1 MADTTA
7 TFTNQEL
14 MHRLA
19 QLELA
24 VEQVKS
30 DLAVSKQAQAIAFDE
45 RDAANLRLEKALQ
58 KIEVLQGENEQL
70 LGAAPTAPR
79 QLKAEV
85 VHTTSNQ
92 EQQEGQ
98 DQEEQHQ
105 QRHVSGKGPHV
116 TVVSKPRGA
125 FWNPA
130 NDYTRTAAA
139 TASASAPGAD
149 PDYKSDPNPSPVKR
163 SSATATPTKTAVEI
177 EEERLRA
184 FDEAS
189 REFSFAGTGVLDPV
203 RRVGSPTLVRTVEL
217 PSYVDNSHRRRGA
230 ASRTTA
236 SARKGNQRDMRV
248 RIQHNKRAPN
258 AAAKTGIELQ
268 QDRSVGH
275 LTYEHYRLFGFAG
288 HGARTAWAWNPG
300 KPQTIF

>member
-98 DQEEQHQ
+98 DQEEQH
-105 QRHVSGKGPHV
+105 
-116 TVVSKPRGA
+116 
-125 FWNPA
+125 
-130 NDYTRTAAA
+130 
-139 TASASAPGAD
+139 
-149 PDYKSDPNPSPVKR
+149 
-163 SSATATPTKTAVEI
+163 
-177 EEERLRA
+177 
-184 FDEAS
+184 
-189 REFSFAGTGVLDPV
+189 
-203 RRVGSPTLVRTVEL
+203 
-217 PSYVDNSHRRRGA
+217 
-230 ASRTTA
+230 
-236 SARKGNQRDMRV
+236 
-248 RIQHNKRAPN
+248 
-258 AAAKTGIELQ
+258 
-268 QDRSVGH
+268 
-275 LTYEHYRLFGFAG
+275 
-288 HGARTAWAWNPG
+288 
-300 KPQTIF
+300 